1 MQRRPGAVRVPGMTK
16 TAQTAAHDPT
26 LWTEFVVAGKRV
38 YIRTRRPLRLPR
50 ELRESAGEKGADRP
64 EIEVGTI
71 VPEAE

>member
-1 MQRRPGAVRVPGMTK
+1 M
-16 TAQTAAHDPT
+16 T

-50 ELRESAGEKGADRP
+50 ELRESAGEKGADPP

-71 VPEAE
+71 VREAE